1 MNGFLFSLL
10 VSASIWFTPARPAMA
25 EDMPDRPAPP
35 ISGHALA
42 TPAVQEMQRDSFANP
57 ALFWLERGQSAFSRV
72 EGAAKKA
79 CADCH
84 GAADLRGAA
93 TKFPKVV
100 DGALT
105 ALEGQIN
112 RCRTVRM
119 SAPALALGSEAMLS
133 LMLAVRE
140 HSDGMPMAVRV
151 DGAARP
157 YFDRGRALYT
167 ERRGQMNLACF
178 QCHDERVG
186 LWLRGEQLTQGQT
199 NGLPGYLLRWGEVG
213 SVHRRFRFCDDQ
225 RLAEPRPLGSDDYL
239 ALELYTAWRG
249 NGLPVEALA
258 VRR

>member
-1 MNGFLFSLL
+1 M
-10 VSASIWFTPARPAMA
+10 
-25 EDMPDRPAPP
+25 
-35 ISGHALA
+35 SGHDLA

-57 ALFWLERGQSAFSRV
+57 ARFWLERGQALLDRV
-72 EGAAKKA
+72 EGQVGKS
-79 CADCH
+79 CSDCH
-84 GAADLRGAA
+84 GAEGLRGAA
-93 TKFPKVV
+93 TTFPKVV
-100 DGALT
+100 DGTLI

-112 RCRTVRM
+112 RCRTARM
-119 SAPALALGSEAMLS
+119 SAPALDLASEDLLA
-133 LMLAVRE
+133 LAVAVR
-140 HSDGMPMAVRV
+140 HRSDGMPMAVQV

-157 YFDRGRALYT
+157 YFQRGQALYGQ
-167 ERRGQMNLACF
+167 RRGQMNIACT

-225 RLAEPRPLGSDDYL
+225 RLAAPRPLGSDAYL
-239 ALELYTAWRG
+239 ALELYVAWRG

>member
-10 VSASIWFTPARPAMA
+10 VSAFIWFTTARPAMA
-25 EDMPDRPAPP
+25 EDMPDRPTPP
-35 ISGHALA
+35 VSGHALA

-72 EGAAKKA
+72 EGTAGRS

-93 TKFPKVV
+93 TTFPKVV

-119 SAPALALGSEAMLS
+119 SAPALALESEAMLS
-133 LMLAVRE
+133 LVLAVRE
-140 HSDGMPMAVRV
+140 RSDGMPMAVRI

-157 YFDRGRALYT
+157 FFDRGRALYT

-178 QCHDERVG
+178 QCHDDRVG

-225 RLAEPRPLGSDDYL
+225 RLAEPGALGSDDYL
-239 ALELYTAWRG
+239 ALELYAAWRG